1 VGDAISYEEAWA
13 RTHQFEPPAIFGRL
27 VKERPLA
34 RMVYPDGHIG
44 WIAVGYDVVRQV
56 LSRPQF
62 SHRMDIGHFPVTK
75 GGVAPQIVVM
85 PGMFIHMDPP
95 DHTRYRSLLTRE
107 FTARRVSQLMP
118 RVAAVVAEQIDV
130 MRDCG
135 APADLVATFANPLV
149 LRLLSELVGLP
160 ASESE
165 RYANASAA
173 VHDPDVGM
181 ERTVT
186 VLQDFAAFI
195 GEVIDSKRKKPGD
208 DIISRLIA
216 TAELT
221 DEELCNV
228 ASLLLFAGYE
238 TTESSLA
245 VGVFALLC
253 HPEQLSAL
261 RADLSKIDGAIEEV
275 LRYITV
281 NQFEIIRT
289 AVEDVELSGEV
300 IRKGETITIS
310 LPAANRDP
318 VRFDCPENLDLDRVT
333 AGHVAFGHG
342 IHQCVGQNLARL
354 ELRVALRALLQ
365 EFPDLRLDVAVN
377 EVPLRT
383 RGSIFHVKSLPVSW

>member
-1 VGDAISYEEAWA
+1 V
-13 RTHQFEPPAIFGRL
+13 P
-27 VKERPLA
+27 
-34 RMVYPDGHIG
+34 
-44 WIAVGYDVVRQV
+44 
-56 LSRPQF
+56 
-62 SHRMDIGHFPVTK
+62 
-75 GGVAPQIVVM
+75 
-85 PGMFIHMDPP
+85 
-95 DHTRYRSLLTRE
+95 
-107 FTARRVSQLMP
+107 
-118 RVAAVVAEQIDV
+118 
-130 MRDCG
+130 
-135 APADLVATFANPLV
+135 
-149 LRLLSELVGLP
+149 
-160 ASESE
+160 
-165 RYANASAA
+165 
-173 VHDPDVGM
+173 
-181 ERTVT
+181 
-186 VLQDFAAFI
+186 
-195 GEVIDSKRKKPGD
+195 
-208 DIISRLIA
+208 
-216 TAELT
+216 
-221 DEELCNV
+221 
-228 ASLLLFAGYE
+228 
-238 TTESSLA
+238 
-245 VGVFALLC
+245 
-253 HPEQLSAL
+253 